1 MKPVKL
7 FYMKRCPHCIKAIKI
22 LEEYL
27 QKPEYANVE
36 ITRIEET
43 EQPELANQYDY
54 YYVPTF
60 YVDEKKVCE
69 GILQEK
75 DILEVLNQAVK

>member
-1 MKPVKL
+1 MLKI
-7 FYMKRCPHCIKAIKI
+7 FYLKNCPYCKKAQN
-22 LEEYL
+22 YL
-27 QKPEYANVE
+27 DIHRPDFPNIMIQM
-36 ITRIEET
+36 IEES
-43 EQPELANQYDY
+43 EQAELANQYDY

-60 YVDEKKVCE
+60 YVDEKKICE